1 MRPGVD
7 KQTYVRERRCIETVT
22 ASHRIAEACVT
33 REPLEQLRQHVTT
46 LVDVDVDALD
56 DDELDR
62 LVVGVQRERER
73 LAAVEA
79 TLLSRWD
86 SRQV

>member
-1 MRPGVD
+1 VSTHGDGHGEPQD
-7 KQTYVRERRCIETVT
+7 RRGLCH
-22 ASHRIAEACVT
+22 ARA
-33 REPLEQLRQHVTT
+33 LEQFRRHVTT

-62 LVVGVQRERER
+62 LVVGVQPERER

-79 TLLSRWD
+79 MLLSRWD